1 MTQTVMKLLTRFAR
15 DQRGATA
22 IEYSIIA
29 VIISIAGIGA
39 LAIIG
44 PAVMDMFASAQAP
57 F

>member
-1 MTQTVMKLLTRFAR
+1 MRALVARFLR
-15 DQRGATA
+15 DQSGATA

-29 VIISIAGIGA
+29 VLVSIAGIGA

-44 PAVMDMFASAQAP
+44 PVVMDMFADAQAP

>member
-1 MTQTVMKLLTRFAR
+1 MKLLIRFAR

-22 IEYSIIA
+22 IEYAMIA

-44 PAVMDMFASAQAP
+44 PAVMDMFANAAAP

>member
-1 MTQTVMKLLTRFAR
+1 MKLVTRFAR

-29 VIISIAGIGA
+29 VIISIAGVGA

-44 PAVMDMFASAQAP
+44 PAVMEMFASASAP

>member
-1 MTQTVMKLLTRFAR
+1 MTLLTRFLR

-29 VIISIAGIGA
+29 VLVSIAGIGA

-44 PAVMDMFASAQAP
+44 PAVMDMFTSAQAP